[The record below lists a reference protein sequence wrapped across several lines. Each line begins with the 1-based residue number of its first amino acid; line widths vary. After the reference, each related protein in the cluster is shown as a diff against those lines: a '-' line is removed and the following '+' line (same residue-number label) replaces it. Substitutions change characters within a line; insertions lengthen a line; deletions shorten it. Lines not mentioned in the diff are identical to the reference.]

1 MKIYFYQNSKLVLKI
16 LIKFHFIFIIFY
28 FILFVIDS
36 ISEKENY
43 LKDLVIK
50 LLRERNL
57 SNFDMLDSLFTEL
70 KHELENQQKNTN

>member
-1 MKIYFYQNSKLVLKI
+1 M
-16 LIKFHFIFIIFY
+16 
-28 FILFVIDS
+28 IDS

-70 KHELENQQKNTN
+70 KQELENQQKNIN